1 MSIPSGMSEP
11 TGLPSAPSVNSTPSA
26 APAGQPQQVR
36 IAFWLY
42 LLAALAALISGV
54 VGAATAG
61 VNRSVIESQLAT
73 SGVAVSASMI
83 DAVVTAAIIVSII
96 VAIIWVVAFVI
107 FALFMKR
114 GAGWARI
121 VLTIL
126 AALSL
131 FSVAS
136 NFGLGALQAVAAVV
150 ATVLVWLRP
159 ASEYFQAV
167 KASRVPR

>member
-1 MSIPSGMSEP
+1 M
-11 TGLPSAPSVNSTPSA
+11 
-26 APAGQPQQVR
+26 
-36 IAFWLY
+36 AFWLY

-54 VGAATAG
+54 VRAATAG
-61 VNRSVIESQLAT
+61 ADRSVIESQLAT
-73 SGVAVSASMI
+73 SGVAVSTSTI
-83 DAVVTAAIIVSII
+83 DAVITTVIT
-96 VAIIWVVAFVI
+96 VAIIGAIIWMIAFVI

-131 FSVAS
+131 TSVTGS
-136 NFGLGALQAVAAVV
+136 FGLGALQAVAAVV

-159 ASEYFQAV
+159 AREYFQAV

>member
-1 MSIPSGMSEP
+1 MSISSGTSEP
-11 TGLPSAPSVNSTPSA
+11 TGLPSAPSVKSTPSS
-26 APAGQPQQVR
+26 APVGQPQQVR
-36 IAFWLY
+36 MAFWLY
-42 LLAALAALISGV
+42 LLAALAALIGGV
-54 VGAATAG
+54 VRAATAG
-61 VNRSVIESQLAT
+61 ADRSVIESQLAT
-73 SGVAVSASMI
+73 SGVAVSTSTI
-83 DAVVTAAIIVSII
+83 DAVITTVIIVAII
-96 VAIIWVVAFVI
+96 VAIIWMIAFVI

-131 FSVAS
+131 TSVTGS
-136 NFGLGALQAVAAVV
+136 FGLGALQAVAAVV

-159 ASEYFQAV
+159 AREYFQAV

>member
-1 MSIPSGMSEP
+1 MSIPSDNSEP
-11 TGLPSAPSVNSTPSA
+11 TGFPSEPSVNSTPSA
-26 APAGQPQQVR
+26 AQPQQVR

-61 VNRSVIESQLAT
+61 ANRSVIESQLAT
-73 SGVAVSASMI
+73 SGVAVSTSTI
-83 DAVVTAAIIVSII
+83 DAVITAAIIFAI
-96 VAIIWVVAFVI
+96 VFSIIWVAAFVI

-126 AALSL
+126 SALSL
-131 FSVAS
+131 VSVAGS
-136 NFGLGALQAVAAVV
+136 FGLGALQALAAIV
-150 ATVLVWLRP
+150 ATVLVWLGP
-159 ASEYFQAV
+159 AREYFQAV
-167 KASRVPR
+167 KASRIPR